1 MGISRCGEPESISL
15 AMTAE
20 TGPYRIHGLVVDS
33 DIDLDVERVHANHID
48 ARVRHQSANEVE
60 LDPGDSAIV
69 AEFVTADRRWWTAT
83 ESENGYLL
91 RFHDTCDVFI
101 DSQLRSLTY
110 RPAPSRGLEVVPLLV
125 SGTGLSLLLGLRGSL
140 VLHASGV
147 QLRDRAVAFAG
158 LPGMGKSTVAG
169 LLCAAGG
176 RLVSDD
182 ALRVETD
189 GTASCFRGTSQ
200 VRLRRAASSVVDLFP
215 GAEPGTSP
223 DDRLTIKPMQSDAE
237 CPLSA
242 LMIPHPSKGATRVAT
257 RRLSPAEAVF
267 QLSPFLRIASWRRP
281 DLIRQHFLMLGELAR
296 RVPVLVLTVPWVTP
310 FTHELATGLLASV
323 EQVLGETRAHSD

>member
-1 MGISRCGEPESISL
+1 M

-20 TGPYRIHGLVVDS
+20 TGAYRIHGLHVHS
-33 DIDLDVERVHANHID
+33 DIDLDVERVHGNHID
-48 ARVRHQSANEVE
+48 TWVRHAPVNEIEV
-60 LDPGDSAIV
+60 DPGDSTIV

-101 DSQLRSLTY
+101 DSQLSTLTY

-125 SGTGLSLLLGLRGSL
+125 GGTGLSLLLGLRGSL
-140 VLHASGV
+140 VLHASAV
-147 QLRDRAVAFAG
+147 QLGDGAVAFAG

-182 ALRVETD
+182 ALRVETV
-189 GTASCFRGTSQ
+189 GTASCYRGTSQ
-200 VRLRRAASSVVDLFP
+200 VRLRRTADSVIDLFP

-223 DDRLTIKPMQSDAE
+223 DDRLTLQPTQSDAE
-237 CPLSA
+237 CHLA
-242 LMIPHPSKGATRVAT
+242 AVMIPHPSKRATRVAA
-257 RRLSPAEAVF
+257 RRIGPAEAVF
-267 QLSPFLRIASWRRP
+267 QLSPFLRIARWRRP
-281 DLIRQHFLMLGELAR
+281 DLISQHFLELGALAR
-296 RVPVLVLTVPWVTP
+296 RVPVFELTVPWVTP
-310 FTHELATGLLASV
+310 FTPDLAAGLFASV
-323 EQVLGETRAHSD
+323 EQIVQEIPATTDEPRDATSS